1 MAKEFSRATRVAE
14 QMQRELADLLM
25 FEVKDPRIG
34 MVTITAVEVTGDMAH
49 AKIFYSAPQAKST
62 QAQPNQTKSSQA
74 KPNAI
79 NHTKTLQSIQN
90 GLENSAGYLRTQV
103 AKRMLLRTVPQLHFV
118 YDESIDI
125 GMKMS
130 QLIEA
135 ARATD
140 KNPD

>member
-25 FEVKDPRIG
+25 FEAKDPRIG

-49 AKIFYSAPQAKST
+49 AKIFYSAPQAKLT
-62 QAQPNQTKSSQA
+62 EAKSG
-74 KPNAI
+74 NA
-79 NHTKTLQSIQN
+79 NHAKTLQSIQN
-90 GLENSAGYLRTQV
+90 GLENSAGFLRTQV

-125 GMKMS
+125 GMKMA
-130 QLIEA
+130 QLIDA

-140 KNPD
+140 KNLD

>member
-25 FEVKDPRIG
+25 FEVKDPRVN

-49 AKIFYSAPQAKST
+49 AKIFYSAPQANSKS
-62 QAQPNQTKSSQA
+62 A
-74 KPNAI
+74 KPNAS
-79 NHTKTLQSIQN
+79 NHAKTLQSIQN
-90 GLENSAGYLRTQV
+90 GLENSAGYLRTQI

-125 GMKMS
+125 GIKMA
-130 QLIEA
+130 QLIDA

-140 KNPD
+140 KNLD

>member
-25 FEVKDPRIG
+25 FEVKDPRVN

-49 AKIFYSAPQAKST
+49 AKIFYSAPQAK
-62 QAQPNQTKSSQA
+62 Q
-74 KPNAI
+74 NAA
-79 NHTKTLQSIQN
+79 NHAKTLQSIQN
-90 GLENSAGYLRTQV
+90 GLENSAGYLRTQI

-125 GMKMS
+125 G
-130 QLIEA
+130 IIDA

-140 KNPD
+140 KNLD

>member
-49 AKIFYSAPQAKST
+49 AKIFYSAPQAK
-62 QAQPNQTKSSQA
+62 QSSL
-74 KPNAI
+74 
-79 NHTKTLQSIQN
+79 NHAKTLQSVQN

-125 GMKMS
+125 GMKMA
-130 QLIEA
+130 QLIDA

-140 KNPD
+140 KNLD

>member
-49 AKIFYSAPQAKST
+49 AKIFYSAPQA
-62 QAQPNQTKSSQA
+62 QSSQA
-74 KPNAI
+74 QPNAI
-79 NHTKTLQSIQN
+79 NHAKTLQSIQN

-130 QLIEA
+130 QLIDA

-140 KNPD
+140 KNSD

>member
-1 MAKEFSRATRVAE
+1 MAKEFSRSTRVAE

-62 QAQPNQTKSSQA
+62 A
-74 KPNAI
+74 KPNVA
-79 NHTKTLQSIQN
+79 NHAKTLQSIQN

-125 GMKMS
+125 GMKMA
-130 QLIEA
+130 QLIDA
-135 ARATD
+135 ARASDD
-140 KNPD
+140 KNNAN

>member
-1 MAKEFSRATRVAE
+1 MAKEFSRSTRVAE

-34 MVTITAVEVTGDMAH
+34 MVTITAVEVTGDIAH
-49 AKIFYSAPQAKST
+49 AKIFYSAPQAK
-62 QAQPNQTKSSQA
+62 QSSL
-74 KPNAI
+74 
-79 NHTKTLQSIQN
+79 NHAKTLQSIQN

-125 GMKMS
+125 GMKMA
-130 QLIEA
+130 QLIDA

-140 KNPD
+140 KNLD

>member
-1 MAKEFSRATRVAE
+1 MAKEFSRSTRVAE

-25 FEVKDPRIG
+25 FDVKDPRIG
-34 MVTITAVEVTGDMAH
+34 MVTITAVEVTGDIAH
-49 AKIFYSAPQAKST
+49 AKIFYSAPQAK
-62 QAQPNQTKSSQA
+62 QSSL
-74 KPNAI
+74 
-79 NHTKTLQSIQN
+79 NHAKTLQSIQN

-125 GMKMS
+125 GMKMA
-130 QLIEA
+130 QLIDA

-140 KNPD
+140 KNLD

>member
-25 FEVKDPRIG
+25 FEVKDPRVT

-49 AKIFYSAPQAKST
+49 AKIFYSAPPSKETKAK
-62 QAQPNQTKSSQA
+62 
-74 KPNAI
+74 
-79 NHTKTLQSIQN
+79 QSLQN
-90 GLENSAGYLRTQV
+90 GLEKSAGFLRTQV

-125 GMKMS
+125 GMKMA
-130 QLIEA
+130 Q
-135 ARATD
+135 
-140 KNPD
+140 

>member
-25 FEVKDPRIG
+25 FEAKDPRIG
-34 MVTITAVEVTGDMAH
+34 MVTITAVEVTSDMAH
-49 AKIFYSAPQAKST
+49 AKIFYSAPQAKS
-62 QAQPNQTKSSQA
+62 S
-74 KPNAI
+74 NA
-79 NHTKTLQSIQN
+79 NHAKTLQSIQN
-90 GLENSAGYLRTQV
+90 GLENSAGFLRTQV

-125 GMKMS
+125 GMKMA
-130 QLIEA
+130 QLIDA

-140 KNPD
+140 KNLD

>member
-25 FEVKDPRIG
+25 FEAKDPRIG
-34 MVTITAVEVTGDMAH
+34 MVTITAVEVTSDMAH
-49 AKIFYSAPQAKST
+49 AKIFYSAPQAKS
-62 QAQPNQTKSSQA
+62 S
-74 KPNAI
+74 NA
-79 NHTKTLQSIQN
+79 NHAKTLQSIQN
-90 GLENSAGYLRTQV
+90 GLENSAGFLRTQV

-125 GMKMS
+125 GMKMA
-130 QLIEA
+130 QLIDA

-140 KNPD
+140 KDLD